1 MAEISAKLVKELR
14 DKTGAGMMDCK
25 KALAENEGDIA
36 KATEWLRQKGITS
49 AEKKA
54 GRVAAEGLVGSYI
67 QPEGQVGVLVEVN
80 CQTDF
85 VARNEAFLSLVQS
98 IAKQAADA
106 QDVESLMAQQYI
118 NDQSITVEQA
128 VKQAIAQI
136 GENIQVRRFQR
147 YALDAGTEGIVD
159 SYIHTGGRVGV
170 LVEVHCKSSAVA
182 KSEEFKALA
191 RNIAMQVAACPNVE
205 YVKVEDIPS
214 DISQKEKEIEMGRD
228 DLGNK
233 PDNIKE
239 KIVQGR
245 IEKRLKEMTLMDQP
259 YIRDQSISVEDLVK
273 QNISQLGEDVQV
285 LCFTR
290 YVLGEGIEKE
300 ESNFAEEVAAQMG
313 SNK

>member
-25 KALAENEGDIA
+25 KALAENDGDIT

-85 VARNEAFLSLVQS
+85 VARNEAFQSLVHS
-98 IAKQAADA
+98 IAKQAANA

-136 GENIQVRRFQR
+136 GENIQVRRLQR
-147 YALDAGTEGIVD
+147 YAIEEGTQGIVD

-170 LVEVHCKSSAVA
+170 LVELSCQSESVA
-182 KSEEFKALA
+182 KREEFKALA

-205 YVKVEDIPS
+205 YVKIEGIPA
-214 DISQKEKEIEMGRD
+214 DVAQKEKDIEMGRD
-228 DLGNK
+228 DLGGK

-273 QNISQLGEDVQV
+273 QTISQLGEDIQVQR
-285 LCFTR
+285 FTR

-313 SNK
+313 SK